1 MTPQRNWK
9 GDMSSLRGGLG
20 GWTAQQH
27 PVASWDRCGWRP
39 DSPRPVSGSAAHVCR
54 AAPAVSPWPA
64 VGRGASPAVGPVL
77 SRPPRGCLTSPGA
90 HLWPPAA
97 HRSAPVLVPAPQ
109 PSSIWSLTGVWP
121 CARAPCVGVLL
132 PLSCLG
138 KRRAALPG
146 GPCLSQCWSLG
157 RCRPGWWC
165 TCRPGGAPT
174 RARVWG
180 AGNCCPVR
188 PAPGAPPRRPRWE
201 SQEPEAEASGLQ
213 AAGLPPVPS
222 ALLLTDTGGG
232 RGAEGPWGRHLQ
244 GRPLTEPSPGCVPVA
259 GPLAAGLRVREQPCR
274 LERGSQRALGGLLT
288 CLLCLIFSQTLTPA
302 QASVV
307 AVDQE
312 SESFGSRR

>member
-1 MTPQRNWK
+1 MVSLGAGHEGSVWVLTPQRNWK

-138 KRRAALPG
+138 EAPCSPSGRPVPQSVLVPGAVSARMVVHVPAWGSPHTGSCVGCRKLLSGQACARGPSTAA
-146 GPCLSQCWSLG
+146 SLG
-157 RCRPGWWC
+157 
-165 TCRPGGAPT
+165 
-174 RARVWG
+174 V
-180 AGNCCPVR
+180 
-188 PAPGAPPRRPRWE
+188 
-201 SQEPEAEASGLQ
+201 
-213 AAGLPPVPS
+213 
-222 ALLLTDTGGG
+222 TG
-232 RGAEGPWGRHLQ
+232 
-244 GRPLTEPSPGCVPVA
+244 T
-259 GPLAAGLRVREQPCR
+259 
-274 LERGSQRALGGLLT
+274 
-288 CLLCLIFSQTLTPA
+288 
-302 QASVV
+302 
-307 AVDQE
+307 
-312 SESFGSRR
+312 